1 MTLHAHRIEK
11 VETANVFSTLP
22 LKMNDNRAANVQRL
36 AAIVSVKVQALLANH
51 PFYRTLVRA

>member
-1 MTLHAHRIEK
+1 MTLHAHQTKK

-22 LKMNDNRAANVQRL
+22 LKMNDICAANVQRL
-36 AAIVSVKVQALLANH
+36 AAIVSVKVQAMLANH